1 MKHTSLV
8 ATAPIAPIF
17 KADAV
22 TLHVSREKD
31 GKLRIVYDG
40 WDDFKVRS
48 GNEAL
53 EPTGKL
59 AEGERAYYRQ
69 GKR

>member
-17 KADAV
+17 KVDAV

-31 GKLRIVYDG
+31 GKLWMVYG
-40 WDDFKVRS
+40 
-48 GNEAL
+48 G
-53 EPTGKL
+53 
-59 AEGERAYYRQ
+59 
-69 GKR
+69 